1 MKNITDKTKKWLTI
15 AGLGIV
21 CVALVIAISSQ
32 FKTQTP
38 VDDVIASPTAV
49 TDNKVNP
56 GIDTGDKAEEKEVVI
71 QANVPVAAPTDDTAA
86 KTDQP
91 VQNLQPEVTK
101 PAAPTE
107 SQKTDKT
114 QKPNGEKVD
123 NVKAVDH
130 DSVKKPNTT
139 QTGEPQGGEKKDG
152 KVYLPG
158 FGWVTETGGS
168 GTTVGEQGDE
178 LTGNKVGTMD

>member
-1 MKNITDKTKKWLTI
+1 MKNITDKTKKCLTI

-21 CVALVIAISSQ
+21 CVALVIAISSK

-38 VDDVIASPTAV
+38 VDDVTAPPTAV

-56 GIDTGDKAEEKEVVI
+56 GIDTGDTAEEKEVVI
-71 QANVPVAAPTDDTAA
+71 QANEPVAAPTDDTAA

-107 SQKTDKT
+107 SQKIDKT

>member
-1 MKNITDKTKKWLTI
+1 MKNINDKTKKWLTI
-15 AGLGIV
+15 AALGIV
-21 CVALVIAISSQ
+21 CVALVIAIASQ
-32 FKTQTP
+32 FKTKTP
-38 VDDVIASPTAV
+38 VDDATAPPTAV
-49 TDNKVNP
+49 IDDKVNP
-56 GIDTGDKAEEKEVVI
+56 SPDTGDKAGEKEGVI
-71 QANVPVAAPTDDTAA
+71 QGNEPTDDTTA

-114 QKPNGEKVD
+114 QKPNGDKVD

-130 DSVKKPNTT
+130 DNVKKPDTT
-139 QTGEPQGGEKKDG
+139 QTGKKKDG

-168 GTTVGEQGDE
+168 GTKVDGD
-178 LTGNKVGTMD
+178 GDINKQVGTMD

>member
-1 MKNITDKTKKWLTI
+1 MRNINDKTKKWLTI

-21 CVALVIAISSQ
+21 CVALVISIAFQ
-32 FKTQTP
+32 FKTKTP
-38 VDDVIASPTAV
+38 LNDAVAPTAI
-49 TDNKVNP
+49 TDNEVNLNP
-56 GIDTGDKAEEKEVVI
+56 DTGDRAGEKEGSI
-71 QANVPVAAPTDDTAA
+71 QGNEPIDDTAA

-130 DSVKKPNTT
+130 DSVKKPDTT
-139 QTGEPQGGEKKDG
+139 QTSEKKDG

-168 GTTVGEQGDE
+168 GKTVGEQGDE

>member
-1 MKNITDKTKKWLTI
+1 MRNINDKTKKWLTI
-15 AGLGIV
+15 AALGII
-21 CVALVIAISSQ
+21 CVALVIAIASQ
-32 FKTQTP
+32 FKTKTP
-38 VDDVIASPTAV
+38 VDDATAPPTAI
-49 TDNKVNP
+49 TDNEVTPNPDAGGKAGEKV
-56 GIDTGDKAEEKEVVI
+56 GVI
-71 QANVPVAAPTDDTAA
+71 QGNETTDDITA

-107 SQKTDKT
+107 SQKTDIT

-130 DSVKKPNTT
+130 DSVKKPDTT
-139 QTGEPQGGEKKDG
+139 QTGKPQGGEKKDG

-168 GTTVGEQGDE
+168 GKTVGEQGDE

>member
-1 MKNITDKTKKWLTI
+1 MVGCEDAT
-15 AGLGIV
+15 A
-21 CVALVIAISSQ
+21 
-32 FKTQTP
+32 P
-38 VDDVIASPTAV
+38 PTAIK
-49 TDNKVNP
+49 DNEVNP
-56 GIDTGDKAEEKEVVI
+56 NPDTGDKAGEKEGVI
-71 QANVPVAAPTDDTAA
+71 QGNEPIDDTAA

-101 PAAPTE
+101 PAEPTE

-130 DSVKKPNTT
+130 DSVKKPDTT
-139 QTGEPQGGEKKDG
+139 QTGKPQGGEKKDG

-168 GTTVGEQGDE
+168 GTTANDMYEN
-178 LTGNKVGTMD
+178 GNKIGNMD

>member
-1 MKNITDKTKKWLTI
+1 MKNINDKTKKWLTI

-21 CVALVIAISSQ
+21 CVVLVIAIASQ
-32 FKTQTP
+32 FKTKTP
-38 VDDVIASPTAV
+38 VDDATAPPTAV
-49 TDNKVNP
+49 TDDRVNP
-56 GIDTGDKAEEKEVVI
+56 SPGTGDKAGEKEGVI
-71 QANVPVAAPTDDTAA
+71 QSNEPTNDTAA

-130 DSVKKPNTT
+130 DSVKRPDTT
-139 QTGEPQGGEKKDG
+139 QTGEKKDG
-152 KVYLPG
+152 KIYVPG
-158 FGWVTETGGS
+158 FGWIEDHGG
-168 GTTVGEQGDE
+168 GGEGKLVDGEGDINKQVG
-178 LTGNKVGTMD
+178 KMD

>member
-1 MKNITDKTKKWLTI
+1 MRNINDKTKKWLTI

-21 CVALVIAISSQ
+21 CVALVISIAFQ
-32 FKTQTP
+32 FKTKTP
-38 VDDVIASPTAV
+38 LNDAVAPTAI
-49 TDNKVNP
+49 TDNEVNLNP
-56 GIDTGDKAEEKEVVI
+56 DTGDRAGEKEGSI
-71 QANVPVAAPTDDTAA
+71 QGNEPIDDTAA

-114 QKPNGEKVD
+114 QKPNGEQVD
-123 NVKAVDH
+123 TMRPTK
-130 DSVKKPNTT
+130 
-139 QTGEPQGGEKKDG
+139 PQGGGKKDG

-168 GTTVGEQGDE
+168 GTQVDGEGDI
-178 LTGNKVGTMD
+178 NKQVGTMD

>member
-1 MKNITDKTKKWLTI
+1 MSTRQNITDKTKKWLTI

-21 CVALVIAISSQ
+21 CVALVIAIFSQ
-32 FKTQTP
+32 FKTQRP
-38 VDDVIASPTAV
+38 VDYVIAPSTAV
-49 TDNKVNP
+49 IDNKVNP

-71 QANVPVAAPTDDTAA
+71 QANEPVAAPTDDTAA

-130 DSVKKPNTT
+130 DSVKNRIPRR
-139 QTGEPQGGEKKDG
+139 PVSHRVVRKKTARFISPASVG
-152 KVYLPG
+152 LRIMVEAAKVR
-158 FGWVTETGGS
+158 
-168 GTTVGEQGDE
+168 
-178 LTGNKVGTMD
+178 

>member
-21 CVALVIAISSQ
+21 CVALVIAISSK

-38 VDDVIASPTAV
+38 VDDVTAPPTAV

-56 GIDTGDKAEEKEVVI
+56 GIDPGGKAREKEVVI
-71 QANVPVAAPTDDTAA
+71 QANEPVAAPTDDTAA

-130 DSVKKPNTT
+130 DSVKKLNTT
-139 QTGEPQGGEKKDG
+139 QTDKPQGGEKKDG

-168 GTTVGEQGDE
+168 GTTADDMYEN
-178 LTGNKVGTMD
+178 GNKIGNMD

>member
-1 MKNITDKTKKWLTI
+1 MCSL
-15 AGLGIV
+15 
-21 CVALVIAISSQ
+21 
-32 FKTQTP
+32 
-38 VDDVIASPTAV
+38 PTAV
-49 TDNKVNP
+49 TDTRTIQP
-56 GIDTGDKAEEKEVVI
+56 STGDKAEEKEVVI
-71 QANVPVAAPTDDTAA
+71 QANEPVAAPTDDTAA

-139 QTGEPQGGEKKDG
+139 QSGEPQGGEKKDG
-152 KVYLPG
+152 KVYFPG
-158 FGWVTETGGS
+158 FGWIEDHGG
-168 GTTVGEQGDE
+168 GGEGKVVDGD
-178 LTGNKVGTMD
+178 GDINKQVGTMD